1 MPNSQIEI
9 DKTILDFLGDTKI
22 STPEDLIVLRDK
34 IFSHLEFR
42 PYNEE
47 TKAHANSIQWK
58 RTASEII
65 KDGYV
70 YEGKACS
77 DLTIVF
83 LALCKAAGI
92 EGLLVKLKSL
102 DDKKTHSIAEVNLN
116 GTWYRMNVSNKDS
129 LPFAGQLTEE
139 SIWNKNYK
147 VWKKGRDVWDLEL
160 DDINTENKIF
170 KKDA

>member
-1 MPNSQIEI
+1 MLKSQIEI

-47 TKAHANSIQWK
+47 TKSHADSIQWK

-65 KDGYV
+65 KDGYA
-70 YEGKACS
+70 YQGKACS
-77 DLTIVF
+77 DLTIIF
-83 LALCKAAGI
+83 LALCKAAGV

-116 GTWYRMNVSNKDS
+116 GNWYRMDVSNKDS
-129 LPFAGQLTEE
+129 RPFAGQLTDE
-139 SIWNKNYK
+139 SIWNRNYK